1 MINNLHAG
9 SLCTHIKG
17 AHEELKYYC
26 NDCDY
31 KATHRGTVT
40 THIKAGHEGLK
51 HLCELWI

>member
-9 SLCTHIKG
+9 SLYTHMKV
-17 AHEELKYYC
+17 AHEWLNYYC
-26 NDCDY
+26 NDCDF
-31 KATHRGTVT
+31 THRGTVT

>member
-1 MINNLHAG
+1 MINHLHAG
-9 SLCTHIKG
+9 SLHTHIKG
-17 AHEELKYYC
+17 AHEGLKYYC

-51 HLCELWI
+51 HLCEL

>member
-1 MINNLHAG
+1 MLEVF
-9 SLCTHIKG
+9 THTLNIKG
-17 AHEELKYYC
+17 AHEGLKYYC

-51 HLCELWI
+51 HLCEL